1 LALERKREIVDIP
14 TNESQLRQ
22 LFSRVGAKDP
32 EGWARSQAQ
41 EGINQLHRFL
51 FLRQAWS
58 NVVSEGDH
66 AWMES
71 AISRAEA
78 YPDEPYAGVGG
89 ALKRLM
95 NAGASRDDLSDLV
108 RGMQAQLLFNLCY
121 LLEDPSLAE
130 PELAEVG
137 WALVETDS
145 EFEPTGRTIG
155 ALHESV
161 LETDPTGRAMRPR
174 VAP

>member
-1 LALERKREIVDIP
+1 MAIP
-14 TNESQLRQ
+14 TSETQLRE
-22 LFSRVGAKDP
+22 LFSRAGAKDP
-32 EGWARSQAQ
+32 EEWARSQAQ

-58 NVVSEGDH
+58 NVISEGDH
-66 AWMES
+66 AWMD
-71 AISRAEA
+71 AAMTRADA
-78 YPDEPYAGVGG
+78 HPDEPYAGIGG
-89 ALKRLM
+89 ALKRLI
-95 NAGASRDDLSDLV
+95 NAGSTRDDLSDLV

-137 WALVETDS
+137 WALVETNA
-145 EFEPTGRTIG
+145 EFEPTSTTIG
-155 ALHESV
+155 GLHESV
-161 LETDPTGRAMRPR
+161 LETDPTGREMRPR